1 MGRWEPDSAG
11 RLVEA
16 ALVLFAERGFDQTT
30 AEEIAKAAGLTER
43 TFFRHFAD
51 KREVLFYG
59 ANDLKEHLVALVA
72 EAQPSASPID
82 VVVAAL
88 EVAGKQLE
96 ERREFARRRH
106 AVIAANPELRE
117 RELIKLQTIA
127 SALAETLHQRGM
139 DDIAATL
146 AAEAGMAIFRVAFD
160 RWVEGSTHQDLTGVI
175 EASLDELR
183 AVTATKPKRR
193 RRAATPAPSAG

>member
-16 ALVLFAERGFDQTT
+16 ALTLFAERGFDQTT

-72 EAQPSASPID
+72 DAPLPASPID
-82 VVVAAL
+82 AVFAAL
-88 EVAGKQLE
+88 ETIGKEFE

-127 SALAETLHQRGM
+127 SALAGTLRQRGV
-139 DDIAATL
+139 DDTSATL
-146 AAEAGMAIFRVAFD
+146 AAEAGMAVFRVAFD
-160 RWVEGSTHQDLTGVI
+160 RWVADSTHQDLPDVI

-183 AVTATKPKRR
+183 AVTATKSRR
-193 RRAATPAPSAG
+193 VRRTTAPAASSA